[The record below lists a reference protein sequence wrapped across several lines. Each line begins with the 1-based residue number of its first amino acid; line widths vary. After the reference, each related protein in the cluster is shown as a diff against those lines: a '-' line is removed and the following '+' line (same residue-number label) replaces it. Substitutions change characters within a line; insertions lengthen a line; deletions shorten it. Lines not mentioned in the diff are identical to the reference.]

1 MIRQVSSCE
10 EEVMADAMP
19 ITMIRETFP
28 DEWVATYVTEVD
40 DEDIPVA
47 GVVLTHS
54 PDEGCVFETLKAH
67 LAKHPKARF
76 YTFFTGDVV
85 PEGVHLA
92 FPFG

>member
-1 MIRQVSSCE
+1 
-10 EEVMADAMP
+10 MADAMP

-28 DEWVATYVTEVD
+28 DEWVVTHVTEVD
-40 DEDIPVA
+40 DEDIPGA
-47 GVVLTHS
+47 GVVLIHS
-54 PDEGCVFETLKAH
+54 SDEERVFETLKAH
-67 LAKHPKARF
+67 LAEHPKARC

>member
-1 MIRQVSSCE
+1 
-10 EEVMADAMP
+10 MADAMP

-85 PEGVHLA
+85 PAGVHLA